1 MTSTNLSIP
10 SSWRR
15 NVFSICLRMIVF
27 TLLLF
32 VAAACSTEQPDE
44 VAEPSNEVVEQSGE
58 TTAQLDEATADP
70 AYPIVRGYP
79 VPADDAVEPAENS
92 VVESNSAETQA
103 TEINEPVATA
113 APSTEEGAQ
122 IIGHLAFLPNRWL
135 EQDLTAYLAEYHD
148 IDGGIFV
155 LEPQLFPN
163 VEVGADL
170 SFHFT
175 GLEPKDYVILVGPNE
190 FQARVLLDAAIEQTM
205 VFRLQDPNEVVYAN
219 PGMVIVE

>member
-1 MTSTNLSIP
+1 MTFTNFSIP

-15 NVFSICLRMIVF
+15 NISSICLRV
-27 TLLLF
+27 TVLALLLI
-32 VAAACSTEQPDE
+32 VAAACSTEQSNG
-44 VAEPSNEVVEQSGE
+44 VTEPSNEVTEQSGE
-58 TTAQLDEATADP
+58 TIEQLDEATTDP
-70 AYPIVRGYP
+70 AYPVVRGYP
-79 VPADDAVEPAENS
+79 VPTDDTVEPVENN
-92 VVESNSAETQA
+92 NSAETQA
-103 TEINEPVATA
+103 PVINEPVATA

-122 IIGHLAFLPNRWL
+122 IIGHLAFLPNRWV